1 MLSIVYS
8 SSASESFSEAS
19 LPDLLVQSRENNAR
33 LGLTGL
39 LLYRDGHFLQLLEG
53 DDDIVRDRIDVITHD
68 ARHQHVRILLE
79 DAIDARQFPDW
90 TMGYGAIAPSDVDS
104 VPGYRATFEDISAI
118 TDASGSSTAAL
129 RELIRWFQTQPSGL
143 L

>member
-8 SSASESFSEAS
+8 SSASDTFTEAG

-33 LGLTGL
+33 LGLTGM

-53 DDDIVRDRIDVITHD
+53 DDDVVRDRMDVIAGD
-68 ARHQHVRILLE
+68 LRHRHISTLLE
-79 DAIDARQFPDW
+79 VNIEARQFPDW
-90 TMGYGAIAPSDVDS
+90 TMGYGAIAPGDIDL
-104 VPGYRATFEDISAI
+104 VPGYRTTFDDITASEEE
-118 TDASGSSTAAL
+118 SGSSRAAL
-129 RELIRWFQTQPSGL
+129 RELIRWFQTQPTGL